1 MELLINVGSSET
13 ICIKRFKNITIE
25 NENIKTGVYDL
36 DEKFNN
42 DLRYHYKIL
51 INNRCIYLTEDI
63 NKRLRLFNKIKKIII
78 NAFNSDENRVF
89 IDVNKLEKKC

>member
-36 DEKFNN
+36 DEKLNN
-42 DLRYHYKIL
+42 DLCYNYKIL

-63 NKRLRLFNKIKKIII
+63 NKRLKLFNKIKKIII
-78 NAFNSDENRVF
+78 NAFNSDKNKVF
-89 IDVNKLEKKC
+89 IDVNKLEREC